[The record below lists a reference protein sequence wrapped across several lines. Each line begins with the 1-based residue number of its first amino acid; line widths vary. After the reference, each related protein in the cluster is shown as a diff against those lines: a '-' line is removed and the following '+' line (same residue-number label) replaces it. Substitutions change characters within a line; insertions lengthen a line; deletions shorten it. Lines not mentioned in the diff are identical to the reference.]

1 MPELP
6 EVETIKNDL
15 AGALAGR
22 TIADVEV
29 RLPKMVRSN
38 RRVFRRRVRGR
49 RIGSLARRGKL
60 LIVGLDGRPVGRASL
75 AAGDDAY
82 LLIHLKMTGQ
92 LIYRRRGRV
101 IAGGHSQKS
110 MSIDE
115 LPNKHTHFIFSLTDG
130 SRLFFNDLRQFGY
143 VKLVGAQE
151 LADELSGYGAEP
163 LEESFTA
170 DWLHDSLRR
179 RVCLK
184 SVLLDQSVIAG
195 LGNIYADEACWRAR
209 VRPTRRADRLTRS
222 ESASLARSIR
232 QVLQLAIKY
241 RGTTFSNFR
250 DGLGRTGNFGR
261 RLNVYGRAGQ
271 ACRRCRTIKLS
282 RVTVSGRGTVF
293 CSRCQR

>member
-38 RRVFRRRVRGR
+38 RRVFRRRLRGR

-60 LIVGLDGRPVGRASL
+60 LIVGLD
-75 AAGDDAY
+75 GDDAY

-92 LIYRRRGRV
+92 LIYRRRGYV
-101 IAGGHSQKS
+101 IAGGHSHPS
-110 MSIDE
+110 LLVDTV
-115 LPNKHTHFIFSLTDG
+115 PNKHTHIIFSLTDG
-130 SRLFFNDLRQFGY
+130 SHLFFNDLRQFGY
-143 VKLVGAQE
+143 VKLVGAGE
-151 LADELSGYGAEP
+151 LADELGGLGAEP
-163 LEESFTA
+163 LGESFTA
-170 DWLHDSLRR
+170 DWLHEHLRR
-179 RVCLK
+179 RRVNLK
-184 SVLLDQSVIAG
+184 NVLLDQSVIAG
-195 LGNIYADEACWRAR
+195 LGNIYADETCWRAR
-209 VRPTRRADRLTRS
+209 VRPTRRADRLTRA
-222 ESASLARSIR
+222 ESARLARSIR
-232 QVLQLAIKY
+232 QVLQLAIKH

-250 DGLGRTGNFGR
+250 DGLGRAGNFGR

-271 ACRRCRTIKLS
+271 ACRRCRTIKLK
-282 RVTVSGRGTVF
+282 RVTVAGRGTVF